1 MSVMVSVEGLVAVF
15 GEVDPVVLQSGETS
29 NRGLASLA
37 MSLVVFVFGA
47 VVLYSGFDQ
56 WRVKRLVQ
64 DTPTEQGRSVAVG
77 RTELRGVAK
86 PTYGT
91 VDRPFTGR
99 EPPDTRRPRESALAC
114 CSRRPNR

>member
-15 GEVDPVVLQSGETS
+15 GEVDPVVVQSGETS